1 MATYV
6 DATAPN
12 TVSAVSFGEPKT
24 NASGGKNVALFHN
37 RAIYTFT
44 TPMVPCYGINE
55 NNFDGKAPTYDI
67 TIQLSKDDESMAFIQ
82 NMLNLER
89 LIKEEALKQ
98 SRKWFGKQMSELVI
112 NEFWTP
118 FVKFPKNKETGEVDL
133 TKSPTLR
140 VKLSYFDNA
149 FKYLEAYNV
158 SNQLIYPKNDGST
171 LQDLI
176 PKGSEVK
183 CLVRLN
189 GIWFAGG
196 KFGLTGK
203 PIQIIV
209 RPKARIMPGVC
220 QMMMPAMSSKPAV
233 ALEEMEVASAPK
245 PTEMNVSVEDS
256 DDEDPDKEYAST
268 PSGAAESTET
278 ETEPVEPAEP
288 TDAATGSTPPPVK
301 RRPRVV
307 KRE

>member
-1 MATYV
+1 MYPMATYV

-24 NASGGKNVALFHN
+24 NASGGKNVALFHQ

-44 TPMVPCYGINE
+44 TPMVPCYGVNE
-55 NNFDGKAPTYDI
+55 NNFDGKPPTYDI
-67 TIQLSKDDESMAFIQ
+67 TIQLGKDNESMAFIQ

-220 QMMMPAMSSKPAV
+220 QMMMPAASSNPAA
-233 ALEEMEVASAPK
+233 ALDEMEVAPK

-268 PSGAAESTET
+268 PASEAAETEL
-278 ETEPVEPAEP
+278 VEP
-288 TDAATGSTPPPVK
+288 GSTTGVAPAPVK

-307 KRE
+307 KKGE

>member
-44 TPMVPCYGINE
+44 TPMVPCYGVNE

-67 TIQLSKDDESMAFIQ
+67 TIQLGKDDESMAFIQ

-89 LIKEEALKQ
+89 IIKEEALKQ

-140 VKLSYFDNA
+140 VKLSYFDGA
-149 FKYLEAYNV
+149 FKYLETYNV
-158 SNQLIYPKNDGST
+158 SNQLIYPKNDGTT
-171 LQDLI
+171 LQELI

-220 QMMMPAMSSKPAV
+220 QMMMPAASSKPAA
-233 ALEEMEVASAPK
+233 ALDDEMEIAPAPPK
-245 PTEMNVSVEDS
+245 TTEMNVSVEDS
-256 DDEDPDKEYAST
+256 DDEDPDKEYTSI
-268 PSGAAESTET
+268 PSSAAEST
-278 ETEPVEPAEP
+278 ETEPVEPAETSDP
-288 TDAATGSTPPPVK
+288 AATPAPVK

-307 KRE
+307 KKE

>member
-6 DATAPN
+6 DATVPN

-24 NASGGKNVALFHN
+24 NASGGKNVALFHQ

-44 TPMVPCYGINE
+44 TPMVPCYGVNE
-55 NNFDGKAPTYDI
+55 NNFDAGKAPTYDI
-67 TIQLSKDDESMAFIQ
+67 TIQLGKDDESMAFIQ

-98 SRKWFGKQMSELVI
+98 SRKWFGKQLSELVL

-140 VKLSYFDNA
+140 VKLSYFDGA
-149 FKYLEAYNV
+149 FKYLEVYNV
-158 SNQLIYPKNDGST
+158 SNQLIYPKNDGAT

-220 QMMMPAMSSKPAV
+220 QMMMPTASSAPAA
-233 ALEEMEVASAPK
+233 ALEEDTPEVAPK

-268 PSGAAESTET
+268 PSAAETTET
-278 ETEPVEPAEP
+278 ETEPVEPAET
-288 TDAATGSTPPPVK
+288 TDSSTPAPVK

-307 KRE
+307 KKE

>member
-1 MATYV
+1 MATFV
-6 DATAPN
+6 DATVPN

-24 NASGGKNVALFHN
+24 NASGGKNIALFHQ

-44 TPMVPCYGINE
+44 TPMVSCYGVNE

-67 TIQLSKDDESMAFIQ
+67 TLQLGKDDESIAFIQ

-89 LIKEEALKQ
+89 IIKEEALKQ

-118 FVKFPKNKETGEVDL
+118 FVKFPKNKDTGEVDL

-140 VKLSYFDNA
+140 VKLSYFDGA

-158 SNQLIYPKNDGST
+158 SNQLIYPKNDGAT

-220 QMMMPAMSSKPAV
+220 QMTMPTLSSKPAA
-233 ALEEMEVASAPK
+233 ALEEDTPIQETK
-245 PTEMNVSVEDS
+245 PAEMNVSVEDS

-268 PSGAAESTET
+268 PSGASETTEA
-278 ETEPVEPAEP
+278 VEPPESADT
-288 TDAATGSTPPPVK
+288 TDATPPPVK

-307 KRE
+307 KKD

>member
-6 DATAPN
+6 DATVPN

-44 TPMVPCYGINE
+44 TPMVPCYGVNE

-67 TIQLSKDDESMAFIQ
+67 TIQLGKDDESMAFIQ

-140 VKLSYFDNA
+140 VKLSYFDGA

-158 SNQLIYPKNDGST
+158 SNQLIYPKNDGAT
-171 LQDLI
+171 LQELI

-220 QMMMPAMSSKPAV
+220 QMMMPAISSKPLV
-233 ALEEMEVASAPK
+233 ALEEDTPNTQEVPK
-245 PTEMNVSVEDS
+245 STEMNVSVEDS

-268 PSGAAESTET
+268 TGASEPT
-278 ETEPVEPAEP
+278 ETEPAEP
-288 TDAATGSTPPPVK
+288 VEQADSTTTPAPVK

-307 KRE
+307 KKE

>member
-44 TPMVPCYGINE
+44 TPMVPCYGVNE

-67 TIQLSKDDESMAFIQ
+67 TLQLGKDDESMAFIQ

-98 SRKWFGKQMSELVI
+98 SRKWFGKQLSELVL

-140 VKLSYFDNA
+140 VKLSYFDGA

-158 SNQLIYPKNDGST
+158 SNQLIYPKNDGAT

-220 QMMMPAMSSKPAV
+220 QMMMPAVSSKPAA
-233 ALEEMEVASAPK
+233 ALEDDSEVEPPK
-245 PTEMNVSVEDS
+245 TTEMNVSVEDS

-268 PSGAAESTET
+268 PSGTGAAEDTTES
-278 ETEPVEPAEP
+278 EPVEPEP
-288 TDAATGSTPPPVK
+288 VESSSTPAPVK

-307 KRE
+307 KKE

>member
-1 MATYV
+1 MYPMSTFV
-6 DATAPN
+6 DATVPN
-12 TVSAVSFGEPKT
+12 AVSAVSFGEPKT
-24 NASGGKNVALFHN
+24 NASGGKNVALFNN

-44 TPMVPCYGINE
+44 TPMVPCYGVNE
-55 NNFDGKAPTYDI
+55 NNFDGKPPTYDI
-67 TIQLSKDDESMAFIQ
+67 TIQLGKDNESMAFIQ

-140 VKLSYFDNA
+140 VKLSYFDGA

-158 SNQLIYPKNDGST
+158 SNQLIYPKNDGAT

-220 QMMMPAMSSKPAV
+220 QMMMPAASSAPAA
-233 ALEEMEVASAPK
+233 ALEEDTPIKSEDK

-256 DDEDPDKEYAST
+256 DDEDPDKEYTST
-268 PSGAAESTET
+268 PAEQ
-278 ETEPVEPAEP
+278 VEPAET
-288 TDAATGSTPPPVK
+288 TDTPDATPAPVK

-307 KRE
+307 KKGE

>member
-1 MATYV
+1 MYPMATYV

-44 TPMVPCYGINE
+44 TPMVPCYGVNE

-67 TIQLSKDDESMAFIQ
+67 TIQLGKDDESMAFIQ

-98 SRKWFGKQMSELVI
+98 SRKWFGKQLSELVLS
-112 NEFWTP
+112 EFWTP

-140 VKLSYFDNA
+140 VKLSYFDGA

-158 SNQLIYPKNDGST
+158 SNQLIYPKNDGVT

-220 QMMMPAMSSKPAV
+220 QMMMPSVSSTPAA
-233 ALEEMEVASAPK
+233 ALEEDTPTPPVAKS
-245 PTEMNVSVEDS
+245 TEMNVSVEDS

-268 PSGAAESTET
+268 PAETT
-278 ETEPVEPAEP
+278 ETEPVEPETSEAV
-288 TDAATGSTPPPVK
+288 TGASPPPVK

-307 KRE
+307 KKD

>member
-1 MATYV
+1 MYPMATYV

-44 TPMVPCYGINE
+44 TPMVPCYGVNE
-55 NNFDGKAPTYDI
+55 NNFDGKPPTYDI
-67 TIQLSKDDESMAFIQ
+67 TIQLGKDDESMAFIQ

-140 VKLSYFDNA
+140 VKLSYFDGA

-158 SNQLIYPKNDGST
+158 SNQLIYPKNDGAT

-220 QMMMPAMSSKPAV
+220 QMMMPAVSSKPVA
-233 ALEEMEVASAPK
+233 ALEEDIPEVAPK
-245 PTEMNVSVEDS
+245 TTEMNVSVEDS
-256 DDEDPDKEYAST
+256 DDEDPDKEYVST
-268 PSGAAESTET
+268 PAADS
-278 ETEPVEPAEP
+278 EPVEPAEP
-288 TDAATGSTPPPVK
+288 SDTPDATPAPVK
-301 RRPRVV
+301 RRARVV
-307 KRE
+307 KKE

>member
-24 NASGGKNVALFHN
+24 NASGGKNVALFHQ

-44 TPMVPCYGINE
+44 TPMVPCYGVNE
-55 NNFDGKAPTYDI
+55 NNFDGKPPTYDI
-67 TIQLSKDDESMAFIQ
+67 TIQLGKDDESMAFIQ

-220 QMMMPAMSSKPAV
+220 QMMMPSMSSKPAA
-233 ALEEMEVASAPK
+233 ALEEEMEVAPK

-268 PSGAAESTET
+268 PAGVAES
-278 ETEPVEPAEP
+278 EPVEPAET
-288 TDAATGSTPPPVK
+288 TDSTPAPVK

-307 KRE
+307 KKGE

>member
-1 MATYV
+1 MSTFV

-44 TPMVPCYGINE
+44 TPMVPCYGVNE

-67 TIQLSKDDESMAFIQ
+67 TLQLGKDDESMAFIQ

-140 VKLSYFDNA
+140 VKLSYFDGA
-149 FKYLEAYNV
+149 FKYLETYNI
-158 SNQLIYPKNDGST
+158 SNQLIYPKNDGT
-171 LQDLI
+171 ILQELI

-189 GIWFAGG
+189 GIWVAGG

-209 RPKARIMPGVC
+209 RPKAKIMPGVC
-220 QMMMPAMSSKPAV
+220 QMMMPTLSSKPA
-233 ALEEMEVASAPK
+233 ALEEDTPEVSK
-245 PTEMNVSVEDS
+245 PAEMNVSVEDS
-256 DDEDPDKEYAST
+256 DEDPDKEYAST
-268 PSGAAESTET
+268 PAAESPEI
-278 ETEPVEPAEP
+278 EPVEPTEVSD
-288 TDAATGSTPPPVK
+288 TTPAPVK

-307 KRE
+307 KKE

>member
-1 MATYV
+1 MYPMATYV

-24 NASGGKNVALFHN
+24 NASGGKNVALFHQ

-44 TPMVPCYGINE
+44 TPMVPCYGVNE
-55 NNFDGKAPTYDI
+55 NNFDGKPPTYDI
-67 TIQLSKDDESMAFIQ
+67 TIQLGKDDESMAFIQ

-220 QMMMPAMSSKPAV
+220 QMMMPSMSSKPAA
-233 ALEEMEVASAPK
+233 ALEEEMEVAPK

-268 PSGAAESTET
+268 PAGVA
-278 ETEPVEPAEP
+278 EPVEPAET
-288 TDAATGSTPPPVK
+288 TDSTPAPVK

-307 KRE
+307 KKGE

>member
-1 MATYV
+1 MATFV
-6 DATAPN
+6 DATVPN
-12 TVSAVSFGEPKT
+12 TVSTVSFGEPKT

-44 TPMVPCYGINE
+44 TPMVSCYGVNE

-67 TIQLSKDDESMAFIQ
+67 TLQLGKDDESIAFIQ
-82 NMLNLER
+82 NMLTLER

-140 VKLSYFDNA
+140 VKLSYFDGA
-149 FKYLEAYNV
+149 FKYIETYNV
-158 SNQLIYPKNDGST
+158 SNQLIYPKNDGAT

-176 PKGSEVK
+176 PKGSEIK

-220 QMMMPAMSSKPAV
+220 QMMMPAASSKPAA
-233 ALEEMEVASAPK
+233 ALEEDTEPPK
-245 PTEMNVSVEDS
+245 TEMNVSVEDS

-268 PSGAAESTET
+268 PSVSA
-278 ETEPVEPAEP
+278 ETEPVEPSEP
-288 TDAATGSTPPPVK
+288 ADASTPAPVK

-307 KRE
+307 KKE

>member
-24 NASGGKNVALFHN
+24 NASGGKNVALFHQ

-55 NNFDGKAPTYDI
+55 NNFDAGKAPTYDI
-67 TIQLSKDDESMAFIQ
+67 TIQLGKDDESMAFIQ

-89 LIKEEALKQ
+89 IIKEEALKQ

-140 VKLSYFDNA
+140 VKLSYFDGA

-158 SNQLIYPKNDGST
+158 SNQLIYPKNDGAT

-220 QMMMPAMSSKPAV
+220 QMMMPSISSKPAA
-233 ALEEMEVASAPK
+233 ALEEDTPTQEVK
-245 PTEMNVSVEDS
+245 PAEMNVSVEDS

-268 PSGAAESTET
+268 PSGAAAEESSEA
-278 ETEPVEPAEP
+278 VEPAEP
-288 TDAATGSTPPPVK
+288 DSSTTDATPAPVK

-307 KRE
+307 KKE

>member
-6 DATAPN
+6 DATVPN

-44 TPMVPCYGINE
+44 TPMVPCYGVNE

-67 TIQLSKDDESMAFIQ
+67 TIQLGKDDESMAFIQ

-140 VKLSYFDNA
+140 VKLSYFDGA

-158 SNQLIYPKNDGST
+158 SNQLIYPKNDGAT

-220 QMMMPAMSSKPAV
+220 QMMMPSASSKPV
-233 ALEEMEVASAPK
+233 AELEEMEVACAPK
-245 PTEMNVSVEDS
+245 QTEMNVSVEDS

-268 PSGAAESTET
+268 ATGVTEESTET
-278 ETEPVEPAEP
+278 ETVEPAEP
-288 TDAATGSTPPPVK
+288 TDSTSSTPAPVK

-307 KRE
+307 KKD

>member
-1 MATYV
+1 
-6 DATAPN
+6 
-12 TVSAVSFGEPKT
+12 
-24 NASGGKNVALFHN
+24 
-37 RAIYTFT
+37 
-44 TPMVPCYGINE
+44 
-55 NNFDGKAPTYDI
+55 
-67 TIQLSKDDESMAFIQ
+67 
-82 NMLNLER
+82 
-89 LIKEEALKQ
+89 
-98 SRKWFGKQMSELVI
+98 MSELVI

-140 VKLSYFDNA
+140 VKLSYFDGA

-158 SNQLIYPKNDGST
+158 SNQLIYPKNDGVT
-171 LQDLI
+171 LQDMI

-220 QMMMPAMSSKPAV
+220 QMMMPAVSSKPAA
-233 ALEEMEVASAPK
+233 ALEEDTPNTEVTK

-268 PSGAAESTET
+268 PGAES
-278 ETEPVEPAEP
+278 VEPAETSEP
-288 TDAATGSTPPPVK
+288 SETAEVVETTGTPAPVK

-307 KRE
+307 KKD

>member
-6 DATAPN
+6 DATVPN

-24 NASGGKNVALFHN
+24 NASGGKNVALFHE

-44 TPMVPCYGINE
+44 TPMVPCYGVNE

-67 TIQLSKDDESMAFIQ
+67 TIQLGKDDESMAFIQ

-140 VKLSYFDNA
+140 VKLSYFDGA

-158 SNQLIYPKNDGST
+158 SNQLIYPKNDGAT

-220 QMMMPAMSSKPAV
+220 QMMMPAVSSKPAV
-233 ALEEMEVASAPK
+233 ALEEDTPNTQEVAKTS
-245 PTEMNVSVEDS
+245 EMNVSVEDS

-268 PSGAAESTET
+268 TGTTET
-278 ETEPVEPAEP
+278 EAVEPAEP
-288 TDAATGSTPPPVK
+288 ADSSTTPAPVK

-307 KRE
+307 KKE